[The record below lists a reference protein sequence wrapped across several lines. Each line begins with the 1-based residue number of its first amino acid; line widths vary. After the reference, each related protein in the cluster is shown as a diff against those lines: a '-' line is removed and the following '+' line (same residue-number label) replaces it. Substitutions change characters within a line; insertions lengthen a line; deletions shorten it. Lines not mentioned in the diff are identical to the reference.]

1 MDAAPVF
8 FVCCAEVPDGVLF
21 GALIFFLLPEKQT
34 ANIVGCSL
42 PDVGMM

>member
-21 GALIFFLLPEKQT
+21 GALIFFVAGKADSEHR
-34 ANIVGCSL
+34 
-42 PDVGMM
+42 GMFAV

>member
-21 GALIFFLLPEKQT
+21 RALIFLLPEKQT

>member
-8 FVCCAEVPDGVLF
+8 FVCCAEVPDGVSF
-21 GALIFFLLPEKQT
+21 GTLIFGLLEKQT